1 MSADSLIAFILLGCI
16 FMFAIGITISSWIER
31 AWGGLEDTPAVK
43 PSPTEGT
50 SPHADYVNTNIAG
63 NPRSARSPWEREP
76 EREPERVGEPEPL
89 PRPLT
94 GTLYTEEQIEKR
106 ERVARDKGAAEAMG
120 LFLGLGLV
128 PAAHESA
135 IMAALFGPRGRRH
148 QVARAII
155 TDTAATAAPPPQA
168 DAVAIRVNAGTTR
181 EYEVPR

>member
-1 MSADSLIAFILLGCI
+1 MSADSLVAFILLGCI

-31 AWGGLEDTPAVK
+31 AWGGLEDETDVK
-43 PSPTEGT
+43 PSPRGGT
-50 SPHADYVNTNIAG
+50 APHADYVNTNIAG
-63 NPRSARSPWEREP
+63 NPRSDRSPWEREP

-89 PRPLT
+89 PRHVV

-106 ERVARDKGAAEAMG
+106 ERVARDKGASEAVG
-120 LFLGLGLV
+120 LFLGLGLL
-128 PAAHESA
+128 PAAHES
-135 IMAALFGPRGRRH
+135 MVMTSLFGPRGRRH

-155 TDTAATAAPPPQA
+155 TDAAAAAAPPPQA